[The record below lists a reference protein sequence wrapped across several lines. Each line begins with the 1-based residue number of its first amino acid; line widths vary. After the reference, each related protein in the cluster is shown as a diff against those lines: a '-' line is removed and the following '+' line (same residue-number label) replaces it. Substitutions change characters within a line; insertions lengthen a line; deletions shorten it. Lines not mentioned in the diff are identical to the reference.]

1 MRFAVDTGGTF
12 TDLVIEADDGTLQV
26 YKSPTTPDDPVDGVL
41 NVLAVA
47 AEALGVERSEL
58 LAGEGLFI
66 HGTTRAINAILTGNT
81 AKTAFF
87 TTEGHPDILLF
98 REGGRTDPFNYTKPY
113 PEPYIPRSLTFEVP
127 GRIGSAGEVVRELD
141 EAAVVAH
148 IAALKSLQVEAVA
161 VCLLWSTVNPAHEL
175 RVGELLEEHLPGIPY
190 TLSHQLNPILR
201 EYRRASSTAI
211 DASLKPLMQE
221 YLGSL
226 EERLREAGFHGRVLI
241 LTSNAGVLD
250 ASFVAEQPIHSI
262 NSGPSMAPVAGSH
275 YALIDADTDTAV
287 VADTGGTTYDV
298 SLVRKGR
305 IPTTKETWIGEP
317 FFGHMTGF
325 PSVDVKSVGAGGG
338 SIAWVDEGGL
348 LRVGPQS
355 AGAKPGP
362 VAYGRGGTQPTVTDA
377 SLVLGHID
385 PAYFLGGK
393 MKLDV
398 DAARAAIEEQIAS
411 PLGLTVE
418 DAASAIMTLVTEG
431 MVTAIEEITLNQG
444 VDPANAVLIGGGG
457 GAGLNS
463 VAIAAR
469 LGCERVIIPET
480 GATLSAAGALMSD
493 LKAEYA
499 TTLITNTGAFDYV
512 AANAALAHLE
522 ERCRQFA
529 RTVGASDESVRFEFV
544 LEANYPKQVWE
555 LQVPLSGNRIET
567 DADLQSFR
575 DDFHALHLD
584 VFSVNQAEA
593 EVEVVGVRAVVHC
606 RLRDDAVGR
615 VPASAGNGVTGTRRL
630 MYFPETGYIEAGV
643 HRLDSMRVDEVVN
656 GPAVVESPFTTVVVD
671 PGATVTRCE
680 SGSLVL
686 SPPRRVSDE
695 GERKRVSIAAD
706 PAQLA
711 VLTNRMQAVVRSMQN
726 TLFRTARSGLIN
738 TGRDFSCCL
747 VTGGDE
753 LLAAAESLP
762 IHVLAGPD
770 LIAKRMKELHPELN
784 AGDVF
789 LHNSPYDGNSHA
801 ADHSLIAPVVDA
813 DGVHRFS
820 VVVKAHLA
828 DCGNAVP
835 TTYNSVAR
843 DVYNEGALIFDC
855 VKVEDK
861 YNRVDDVLRMCRL
874 RLRAPEMWW
883 GDYLAMLGAV
893 RTAERELLAIG
904 EEYGW
909 DMLEEY
915 VDAWFDYSED
925 KMERAIRALPA
936 GKARGQATHDPLP
949 VPGLESGV
957 PVKVEVEVRP
967 DAGLILV
974 DLTDNPDCV
983 PAGINTTEATAL
995 TGAMMGIFN
1004 SLGPGV
1010 PTNGGSFRR
1019 LQITLRANC
1028 VAGIP
1033 KHPASCSSATT
1044 GVPERI
1050 MSAVQQAIAELADGV
1065 GMAGSGACLSPSNAI
1080 VSGTDPRHGKPFVDM
1095 PCIGATG
1102 GPGNPWADG
1111 WLSYAGG
1118 CAGMNAWENTEMAE
1132 ILRPMRIETSRLLP
1146 DTEGAG
1152 QFRGSHSVLVEFTPV
1167 GTSMECAVTTDNT
1180 VFPAD
1185 GARGGMPGAAGWAGF
1200 RALDGQAEEV
1210 TGYARLNLAPGERLI
1225 SRSSAGGGYG
1235 SPHERDPEQVR
1246 RDVHEGY
1253 ISRARAESVYG
1264 VIVNSDGSVD
1274 TTPRSAQPVHI
1285 GREAGGHDESLG

>member
-12 TDLVIEADDGTLQV
+12 TDLVIEDDDGTLQV
-26 YKSPTTPDDPVDGVL
+26 YKSPTTPDDPVEGVL
-41 NVLAVA
+41 NVLSVA
-47 AEALGVERSEL
+47 AEAGGVERSEL

-66 HGTTRAINAILTGNT
+66 HGTTRAINAILTGGT
-81 AKTAFF
+81 AKTAFLAS
-87 TTEGHPDILLF
+87 EGHPDILLF
-98 REGGRTDPFNYTKPY
+98 REGGRTDPFNYTRPY
-113 PEPYIPRSLTFEVP
+113 PEPYIPRSLTYEVP

-148 IAALKSLQVEAVA
+148 IGTLKSAQVEAVA
-161 VCLLWSTVNPAHEL
+161 VCLLWSTLNPAHEL
-175 RVGELLEEHLPGIPY
+175 RVGELLEEHLPGVPY

-226 EERLREAGFHGRVLI
+226 EERLREAGFNGRILI

-250 ASFVAEQPIHSI
+250 ASFVADQPIHSI

-305 IPTTKETWIGEP
+305 IPTTKETWIGDP

-355 AGAKPGP
+355 AGAEPGP
-362 VAYGRGGTQPTVTDA
+362 VAYGRGGVQPTVTDA
-377 SLVLGHID
+377 SLVLGYID

-398 DAARAAIEEQIAS
+398 DAARAAIEEQVAS

-444 VDPANAVLIGGGG
+444 VDPAKAVLIGGGG

-463 VAIAAR
+463 VAIAER
-469 LGCERVIIPET
+469 LGSKRVIIPET

-499 TTLITNTGAFDYV
+499 TTLITGTGAFDFEG
-512 AANAALAHLE
+512 ANTALAQLE
-522 ERCRQFA
+522 DRCRQFA
-529 RTVGASDESVRFEFV
+529 STVGATDESVRIEFA

-555 LQVPLSGNRIET
+555 LQVPLSGDRIET
-567 DADLQSFR
+567 EADLQSFR

-584 VFSVNQAEA
+584 VFSVNQEDA
-593 EVEVVGVRAVVHC
+593 EVEVIGVRAVVHC
-606 RLRDDAVGR
+606 RLRNDTVGR
-615 VPASAGNGVTGTRRL
+615 VPAGSGNGRAGVRRL
-630 MYFPETGYIEAGV
+630 MYFPATGYVETEV
-643 HRLDSMRVDEVVN
+643 HRLESMPVDEVFS
-656 GPAVVESPFTTVVVD
+656 GPAIVESPFTTVVVD
-671 PGATVTRCE
+671 PGATVTRGD

-686 SPPRRVSDE
+686 TPPHQIVDQ
-695 GERKRVSIAAD
+695 GERKKVSIAAD

-747 VTGGDE
+747 VTGDDE

-762 IHVLAGPD
+762 IHVMAGPD
-770 LIAKRMKELHPELN
+770 LSAKRMKELHPELH

-789 LHNSPYDGNSHA
+789 LHNSPYAGNSHA
-801 ADHSLIAPVVDA
+801 ADHSLLAPVIDA
-813 DGVHRFS
+813 DGVHRFT

-835 TTYNSVAR
+835 TSQNPVAR

-855 VKVEDK
+855 VKVEDR
-861 YNRVDDVLRMCRL
+861 YVRVDDVLRMCRL

-893 RTAERELLAIG
+893 RTAERELLGIG

-909 DMLEEY
+909 DVLHEY

-925 KMERAIRALPA
+925 KMDRAIRALPSGSA
-936 GKARGQATHDPLP
+936 SGSTTHDPLP
-949 VPGLESGV
+949 VTGLESGV
-957 PVKVEVEVRP
+957 PINAKVEVRSDE
-967 DAGLILV
+967 GLVAV
-974 DLTDNPDCV
+974 DLTENPDCV

-1019 LQITLRANC
+1019 LRITLRENC

-1033 KHPASCSSATT
+1033 RHPVSCSSATT

-1050 MSAVQQAIAELADGV
+1050 TSAVQQAIAKLGDGS
-1065 GMAGSGACLSPSNAI
+1065 GMAASGACLSPSNAI
-1080 VSGTDPRHGKPFVDM
+1080 VSGTDPRYGTPFVDM

-1102 GPGNPWADG
+1102 GPGNPWSDG

-1132 ILRPMRIETSRLLP
+1132 ILRPMRIETSRVLP

-1152 QFRGSHSVLVEFTPV
+1152 KFRGSPSVLVEFTPV
-1167 GTSMECAVTTDNT
+1167 GTSIDAAVTTDNT
-1180 VFPAD
+1180 MFPAE
-1185 GARGGMPGAAGWAGF
+1185 GVRGGLPGAAGWAGVLG
-1200 RALDGQAEEV
+1200 LDGQEQQV
-1210 TGYARLNLAPGERLI
+1210 SGYARLNLAPGERLI

-1235 SPHERDPEQVR
+1235 SPHERDPERVR
-1246 RDVHEGY
+1246 HDVLEGY
-1253 ISRARAESVYG
+1253 ITRARAESIYG
-1264 VIVNSDGSVD
+1264 VIVRPDGTID
-1274 TTPRSAQPVHI
+1274 TAPRTPHTTTQ
-1285 GREAGGHDESLG
+1285 L

>member
-12 TDLVIEADDGTLQV
+12 TDLVIEDDDGTLHV
-26 YKSPTTPDDPVDGVL
+26 HKSSTTPNDPVEGVL
-41 NVLAVA
+41 NVLAIA
-47 AEALGVERSEL
+47 AEARGIDRSEL
-58 LAGEGLFI
+58 LAGDGLFV
-66 HGTTRAINAILTGNT
+66 HGTTRAINAILTGGT
-81 AKTAFF
+81 AKTAFL
-87 TTEGHPDILLF
+87 TSEGHPDILLF

-113 PEPYIPRSLTFEVP
+113 PEPYIPRALTFEVP

-141 EAAVVAH
+141 EAAVVER
-148 IAALKSLQVEAVA
+148 IGLLKSMQVEAVA
-161 VCLLWSTVNPAHEL
+161 VCLLWSTVNPGHEL
-175 RVGELLEEHLPGIPY
+175 RVGELLDEHLPGVPY

-201 EYRRASSTAI
+201 EYRRASSTVI
-211 DASLKPLMQE
+211 DASLKPLMQD

-226 EERLREAGFHGRVLI
+226 ERRLRDAGFDGRLLI

-250 ASFVAEQPIHSI
+250 ASFVAEQPIHAI
-262 NSGPSMAPVAGSH
+262 NSGPSMAPVAGLH
-275 YALIDADTDTAV
+275 YALIDTDADTAI

-305 IPTTKETWIGEP
+305 IPTTKETWIGDP

-338 SIAWVDEGGL
+338 SIAWVDGGL

-355 AGAKPGP
+355 AGAEPGP
-362 VAYGRGGTQPTVTDA
+362 VAYASGGTQPTVTDA
-377 SLVLGHID
+377 SLVLGYID
-385 PAYFLGGK
+385 PAYFMGGA
-393 MKLDV
+393 MKLDL

-418 DAASAIMTLVTEG
+418 AAAAAIMTLVTES
-431 MVTAIEEITLNQG
+431 MVTAIEEITVNQG
-444 VDPANAVLIGGGG
+444 VDPADAVLIGGGG

-463 VAIAAR
+463 VAIAER
-469 LGCERVIIPET
+469 LGSDRVIIPET
-480 GATLSAAGALMSD
+480 GSTLSAAGALMSD
-493 LKAEYA
+493 LKSEYA
-499 TTLITNTGAFDYV
+499 TTLITSTGAFDFEG
-512 AANAALAHLE
+512 ANSALADLE
-522 ERCRQFA
+522 SRCRQFA
-529 RTVGASDESVRFEFV
+529 STVGAADESVRIEFA
-544 LEANYPKQVWE
+544 LEAQYPQQVWE
-555 LQVPLSGNRIET
+555 LRVPLSGNRIASESE
-567 DADLQSFR
+567 LQLFR
-575 DDFHALHLD
+575 EDFHAHHLD
-584 VFSVNQAEA
+584 VFSVSQPEA

-606 RLRDDAVGR
+606 GLRDDTIGGSSERSGKGRAV
-615 VPASAGNGVTGTRRL
+615 SRRR
-630 MYFPETGYIEAGV
+630 MYFAKTGYVEAEV
-643 HRLDSMRVDEVVN
+643 HSLESMPVDEVFS
-656 GPAVVESPFTTVVVD
+656 GPAVVESPFTSVVVD
-671 PGATVTRCE
+671 PGATVVRKG

-686 SPPRRVSDE
+686 TPPRRIADQ
-695 GERKRVSIAAD
+695 GERQKISIAND

-747 VTGGDE
+747 VTGEDE

-762 IHVLAGPD
+762 IHVLAGPN
-770 LIAKRMKELHPELN
+770 LTTKRMKELHPEIH

-789 LHNSPYDGNSHA
+789 LHNSPYAGNSHA
-801 ADHSLIAPVVDA
+801 ADHSLMAPVVDE
-813 DGVHRFS
+813 DGVHRFT

-835 TTYNSVAR
+835 TTFNAVAR
-843 DVYNEGALIFDC
+843 DVYDEGALIFDC

-874 RLRAPEMWW
+874 RLRAPDMWW
-883 GDYLAMLGAV
+883 GDFLAMLGAV
-893 RTAERELLAIG
+893 RTAERELLQLG

-909 DMLEEY
+909 DVLSEY
-915 VDAWFDYSED
+915 IDAWFDYSED
-925 KMERAIRALPA
+925 KMDRAIRALPS
-936 GKARGQATHDPLP
+936 GTVRVSTNFDPLP
-949 VPGLESGV
+949 IPGLESGV
-957 PVKVEVEVRP
+957 PLAVKVDVRS
-967 DAGLILV
+967 DEGVVAV
-974 DLTDNPDCV
+974 DLTENPDCV

-995 TGAMMGIFN
+995 TGAMMGVFN

-1019 LQITLRANC
+1019 LQITLRENC

-1033 KHPASCSSATT
+1033 RHPVSCSSATT

-1050 MSAVQQAIAELADGV
+1050 MSAVQQAIAELGDGS

-1080 VSGTDPRHGKPFVDM
+1080 VSGIDPRSGTPFVDM

-1118 CAGMNAWENTEMAE
+1118 CAGMNAWESTEMAE
-1132 ILRPMRIETSRLLP
+1132 ILRPMRIETSRVLP

-1152 QFRGSHSVLVEFTPV
+1152 RFRGSHSVRVEFTPV
-1167 GTSMECAVTTDNT
+1167 GTSMDCAMTTDNV
-1180 VFPAD
+1180 VFPAE
-1185 GARGGMPGAAGWAGF
+1185 GARGGLRGATGWAGV
-1200 RALDGQAEEV
+1200 RDLDGQEQQV
-1210 TGYARLNLAPGERLI
+1210 SGYAQVNLAPDELLI
-1225 SRSSAGGGYG
+1225 SHSSAGGGYG
-1235 SPHERDPEQVR
+1235 SPLERDPDRVR
-1246 RDVHEGY
+1246 HDVLEGY

-1264 VIVNSDGSVD
+1264 VIVGPDGTVD
-1274 TTPRSAQPVHI
+1274 TSPRTQLQATPT
-1285 GREAGGHDESLG
+1285 GGHDASTH

>member
-12 TDLVIEADDGTLQV
+12 TDLVIEDDDGTLQV
-26 YKSPTTPDDPVDGVL
+26 YKSSTTPDDPVEGVL
-41 NVLAVA
+41 NVLSVA
-47 AEALGVERSEL
+47 AEARGVERSEL
-58 LAGEGLFI
+58 LAGDGLFI
-66 HGTTRAINAILTGNT
+66 HGTTRAINAILTGGT
-81 AKTAFF
+81 ARTALLAS
-87 TTEGHPDILLF
+87 EGHPDTLLF
-98 REGGRTDPFNYTKPY
+98 REGGRTDPFNYTKAY
-113 PEPYIPRSLTFEVP
+113 PEPYIPRSLTYEVP
-127 GRIGSAGEVVRELD
+127 GRIGSAGEVVREFD

-148 IAALKSLQVEAVA
+148 IGVLKSMQVEAVA
-161 VCLLWSTVNPAHEL
+161 VCLLWSTLNPAHEL
-175 RVGELLEEHLPGIPY
+175 RVGELLDEHLPGVPY

-226 EERLREAGFHGRVLI
+226 ERRLREAGFDGRVLI

-262 NSGPSMAPVAGSH
+262 NSGPSMAPVAGRH
-275 YALIDADTDTAV
+275 YALVDADADTAI

-305 IPTTKETWIGEP
+305 IPTTSETWIGEP

-377 SLVLGHID
+377 SLVLGYID

-393 MKLDV
+393 MKLDI
-398 DAARAAIEEQIAS
+398 DAARVAIEEHVAS
-411 PLGLTVE
+411 PLGLSVE

-444 VDPANAVLIGGGG
+444 VDPAKAVLVGGGG

-469 LGCERVIIPET
+469 LGAERVVIPET

-499 TTLITNTGAFDYV
+499 MTLITNTGVFDFES
-512 AANAALAHLE
+512 ANAALAELE
-522 ERCRQFA
+522 GRCRQFA
-529 RTVGASDESVRFEFV
+529 STVGTADESVHIEFA
-544 LEANYPKQVWE
+544 LEANYPQQVWE
-555 LQVPLSGNRIET
+555 LQVPLAGDRIENEN
-567 DADLQSFR
+567 DLQSFR

-584 VFSVNQAEA
+584 VFSVNQEEA
-593 EVEVVGVRAVVHC
+593 EIEVIGIRAVVRC
-606 RLRDDAVGR
+606 RLREDSVGR
-615 VPASAGNGVTGTRRL
+615 VPRNPGNATSGIRRL
-630 MYFPETGYIEAGV
+630 MYFPETGYVEAEV
-643 HRLDSMRVDEVVN
+643 YRLESMPVDEVFR
-656 GPAVVESPFTTVVVD
+656 GPAVVESPFTTVVID
-671 PGATVTRCE
+671 PGATVTRGD

-686 SPPRRVSDE
+686 TPPNQAADQGDRKTVS
-695 GERKRVSIAAD
+695 VASD

-770 LIAKRMKELHPELN
+770 LSAQRMKELHPELH

-789 LHNSPYDGNSHA
+789 LHNSPYAGNSHA
-801 ADHSLIAPVVDA
+801 ADHSLIAPVIDA
-813 DGVHRFS
+813 DGIHRFT

-828 DCGNAVP
+828 DCGNAIP

-855 VKVEDK
+855 VKVEDR

-883 GDYLAMLGAV
+883 GDYLAMMGAV
-893 RTAERELLAIG
+893 RTAERELLGLG

-909 DMLEEY
+909 DVLEEY

-925 KMERAIRALPA
+925 RMDRAIRALPA
-936 GKARGQATHDPLP
+936 GKASGNTAYDPLP
-949 VPGLESGV
+949 VPGLEAGV
-957 PVKVEVEVRP
+957 PINAKVEVRSGEGMI
-967 DAGLILV
+967 AI
-974 DLTDNPDCV
+974 DLTENPDCV
-983 PAGINTTEATAL
+983 PAGVNTTEATAL
-995 TGAMMGIFN
+995 TGAMMGVFN
-1004 SLGPGV
+1004 SIGPGV

-1019 LQITLRANC
+1019 LDITLRENC

-1033 KHPASCSSATT
+1033 RHPVSCSSATT
-1044 GVPERI
+1044 GIPERI
-1050 MSAVQQAIAELADGV
+1050 MSAVQQAIAELADGS
-1065 GMAGSGACLSPSNAI
+1065 GMAASGACLSPSNAI
-1080 VSGTDPRHGKPFVDM
+1080 VSGTDPRHDTPFVDM
-1095 PCIGATG
+1095 PCLGATG

-1118 CAGMNAWENTEMAE
+1118 CAGMNAWESIELAE

-1152 QFRGSHSVLVEFTPV
+1152 QFRGSNSVLVEFTPV
-1167 GTSMECAVTTDNT
+1167 DTSMECSVTTDNT
-1180 VFPAD
+1180 VFPAG
-1185 GARGGMPGAAGWAGF
+1185 GARDGLPGAAGWAGV
-1200 RALDGQAEEV
+1200 RDTDGQEKQV
-1210 TGYARLNLAPGERLI
+1210 SGYAHLVLSPGERLI
-1225 SRSSAGGGYG
+1225 SKSSAGGGYG
-1235 SPHERDPEQVR
+1235 SPHQRDPEQVR
-1246 RDVHEGY
+1246 HDVVEGY
-1253 ISRARAESVYG
+1253 ISKNRAASIYG
-1264 VIVNSDGSVD
+1264 VIVNPDGTID
-1274 TTPRSAQPVHI
+1274 TTPRTTQIQLSK
-1285 GREAGGHDESLG
+1285 

>member
-12 TDLVIEADDGTLQV
+12 TDLVIEDDDGALHV
-26 YKSPTTPDDPVDGVL
+26 YKSPTTPDDPVLGVL
-41 NVLAVA
+41 NVLSVA
-47 AEALGVERSEL
+47 AEARGIDRSEL

-66 HGTTRAINAILTGNT
+66 HGTTRAINAILTGGT
-81 AKTAFF
+81 AKTALL

-98 REGGRTDPFNYTKPY
+98 REGGRTDPFNYTRPY

-141 EAAVVAH
+141 EAAVIEH
-148 IAALKSLQVEAVA
+148 IGTLKALQVEAVA
-161 VCLLWSTVNPAHEL
+161 VCMLWSTVNPAHEL
-175 RVGELLEEHLPGIPY
+175 RVGELLVQHLPGVPY

-226 EERLREAGFHGRVLI
+226 EERLRGAGFHGRVLI

-275 YALIDADTDTAV
+275 YAQIDTDTDTAI

-305 IPTTKETWIGEP
+305 IPTTKETWIGDP

-338 SIAWVDEGGL
+338 SIAWVDDGGL

-377 SLVLGHID
+377 SLVLGYID

-398 DAARAAIEEQIAS
+398 AAAREAIEEQIS
-411 PLGLTVE
+411 TPLGLTVE
-418 DAASAIMTLVTEG
+418 DAAAAIMTLVTEG
-431 MVTAIEEITLNQG
+431 MVSAIEEITLNQG
-444 VDPANAVLIGGGG
+444 VDPAKAVLIGGGG

-463 VAIAAR
+463 VAIAER
-469 LGCERVIIPET
+469 LGSERVIIPET

-499 TTLITNTGAFDYV
+499 ATLITSTGAFDFDG
-512 AANAALAHLE
+512 ANAALAQLE
-522 ERCRQFA
+522 DRCRQFA
-529 RTVGASDESVRFEFV
+529 RTVGTADRSVRVEFV
-544 LEANYPKQVWE
+544 LEAHYPKQVWE
-555 LQVPLSGNRIET
+555 LQVPLAGSRIGN
-567 DADLQSFR
+567 DAELQTFR
-575 DDFHALHLD
+575 DAFHALHLD
-584 VFSVNQAEA
+584 VFSVNQPEA

-606 RLRDDAVGR
+606 QLREDTIGRAPETPNDTKAV
-615 VPASAGNGVTGTRRL
+615 VRRL
-630 MYFPETGYIEAGV
+630 MYFVGTGYVEADV
-643 HRLDSMRVDEVVN
+643 HRLETMPVDEVFV

-671 PGATVTRCE
+671 PGASVARRQ

-686 SPPRRVSDE
+686 TPPTRKTDQADRR
-695 GERKRVSIAAD
+695 KVSIAAN

-747 VTGGDE
+747 VTGNDE

-770 LIAKRMKELHPELN
+770 LTAKRMKELHPELH

-801 ADHSLIAPVVDA
+801 ADHSLLAPVIDR
-813 DGVHRFS
+813 DGVHRFT
-820 VVVKAHLA
+820 VLVKAHLA

-835 TTYNSVAR
+835 TTFNSVAR

-855 VKVEDK
+855 VKVENQ
-861 YNRVDDVLRMCRL
+861 YERVDDVLRMCRL

-893 RTAERELLAIG
+893 RTAERELLALG

-909 DMLEEY
+909 DVLSEY
-915 VDAWFDYSED
+915 VNAWFDYSED
-925 KMERAIRALPA
+925 KMDRAIRALPSGTA
-936 GKARGQATHDPLP
+936 SSSTAHDPLP
-949 VPGLESGV
+949 IQGLESGV
-957 PVKVEVEVRP
+957 PIKATVDVRP
-967 DAGLILV
+967 EEGIIAV
-974 DLTDNPDCV
+974 DLTENPDCV

-1019 LQITLRANC
+1019 LHITLRENC

-1033 KHPASCSSATT
+1033 RHPASCSSATT

-1050 MSAVQQAIAELADGV
+1050 MSAVQQAIAELGDGS
-1065 GMAGSGACLSPSNAI
+1065 GMAASGACLSPSNAI
-1080 VSGTDPRHGKPFVDM
+1080 VSGTDPRDGKAFVDM

-1132 ILRPMRIETSRLLP
+1132 ILRPMRIETSRVLV

-1152 QFRGSHSVLVEFTPV
+1152 RFRGSHSVLVEITPV
-1167 GTSMECAVTTDNT
+1167 GAPMDCAVTTDNI
-1180 VFPAD
+1180 FFAAE
-1185 GARGGMPGAAGWAGF
+1185 GARGGLPGATGWAGI
-1200 RALDGQAEEV
+1200 RDANRQEQQV
-1210 TGYARLNLAPGERLI
+1210 SGYAQLTLEPGQRLI

-1235 SPHERDPEQVR
+1235 SPFERDPEAVR
-1246 RDVHEGY
+1246 DDVIEGY
-1253 ISRARAESVYG
+1253 VSRDRAESVYG
-1264 VIVNSDGSVD
+1264 VIVGPDASIDTSPRRRVAILAGGGDDASDG
-1274 TTPRSAQPVHI
+1274 
-1285 GREAGGHDESLG
+1285 